1 MENNTT
7 MMNNEIAPVKAHG
20 LSDRTRGR
28 IEGAAIVVAAI
39 GLIRAAK
46 FAYGKSVELRNR
58 KLEEDYLNKENDP
71 GTTED

>member
-20 LSDRTRGR
+20 ISDRTRGR

-46 FAYGKSVELRNR
+46 FAYGKGMELHNR
-58 KLEEDYLNKENDP
+58 KLEEDYLKENVP
-71 GTTED
+71 GATED